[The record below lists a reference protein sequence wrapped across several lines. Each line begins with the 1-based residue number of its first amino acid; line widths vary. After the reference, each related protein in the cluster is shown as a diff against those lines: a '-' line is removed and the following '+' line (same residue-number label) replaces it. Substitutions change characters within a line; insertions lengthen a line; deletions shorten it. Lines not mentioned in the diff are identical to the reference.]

1 MDGEKD
7 IASMSIDEIEIE
19 IDRLKS
25 EIEQHK
31 AELEEISKQIPADL
45 GEGEDVYD
53 TPTPDPEQEKLME
66 RAKELESM
74 ILSKEMK
81 ISALE
86 KRLKDLEA
94 NEGMEN
100 YNGEE

>member
-1 MDGEKD
+1 MEERE
-7 IASMSIDEIEIE
+7 IADMSIEELQAE
-19 IDRLKS
+19 IDTLRA
-25 EIEQHK
+25 EIDEHK
-31 AELEEISKQIPADL
+31 AELEEISKQIPTDL

-86 KRLKDLEA
+86 KRLRDLQA

-100 YNGEE
+100 YNREE